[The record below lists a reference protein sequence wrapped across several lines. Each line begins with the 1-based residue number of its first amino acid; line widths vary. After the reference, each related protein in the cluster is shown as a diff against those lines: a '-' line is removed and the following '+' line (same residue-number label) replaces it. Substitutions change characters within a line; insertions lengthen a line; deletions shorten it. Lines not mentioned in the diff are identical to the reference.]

1 MSIKFTL
8 TLLASLGLSSC
19 MSHDLRKDVSTHS
32 AYSSLVGK
40 TFKTQ
45 RPYVLGEGF
54 ELLEYHR
61 TPKIHIPTGTSFSL
75 SKVEQIYSTEDSSSE
90 RRYQGDVATLYFPQL
105 KELKP
110 TQAITVTL
118 RGKNLIFYPAPW
130 QPADAVPYVLDDE
143 GVKWPQV
150 LY

>member
-8 TLLASLGLSSC
+8 VLLTGLSLSSC
-19 MSHDLRKDVSTHS
+19 MTHDLRKDVSSLS
-32 AYSSLVGK
+32 AYSSHVGK

-54 ELLEYHR
+54 ELLENHSS
-61 TPKIHIPTGTSFSL
+61 PKLHIPTDTSFSL
-75 SKVEQIYSTEDSSSE
+75 SKVEQIYSAEGSSSE
-90 RRYQGDVATLYFPQL
+90 RRYQGDVATLYFPHL

-130 QPADAVPYVLDDE
+130 QPVDAVPYVLDAE